1 MVKKM
6 PKPTKWTDEVIQF
19 IIENYQGK
27 DNIELAEL
35 LNKRFNLNTNGDRVS
50 NVKANLKRRK
60 GINLNTGINKGCI
73 KKGNVPFNKG
83 KKMSK
88 EQYNKCKNTMFKKG
102 NVPPNHR
109 PIGSERITVD
119 GFVEIKVAEPN
130 RWKAKARVI
139 YEKEFGTI
147 PEGYII
153 IYLDGNKQNLEPNNL
168 KAISRKENLI
178 MNHNKLRYNN
188 KETTETALTLAKL
201 MGKVGL
207 R

>member
-6 PKPTKWTDEVIQF
+6 PKPIKWTDEVIQF
-19 IIENYQGK
+19 MIENYKGK
-27 DNIELAEL
+27 DNIELSEL
-35 LNKRFNLNTNGDRVS
+35 LNKKFNLNTTADRVS
-50 NVKANLKRRK
+50 NIKTNLKRRK
-60 GINLNTGINKGCI
+60 GIDLRTGINRGCI
-73 KKGNVPFNKG
+73 KKGNVPYNKG

-102 NVPPNHR
+102 NVPANHR

>member
-1 MVKKM
+1 M
-6 PKPTKWTDEVIQF
+6 PKPIKWTDEVIQF
-19 IIENYQGK
+19 MIENYKGK
-27 DNIELAEL
+27 DNIELSEL
-35 LNKRFNLNTNGDRVS
+35 LNKKFNLNTTADRVS
-50 NVKANLKRRK
+50 NIKANLKRRK
-60 GINLNTGINKGCI
+60 GIDLRTGINRGCI
-73 KKGNVPFNKG
+73 KKGNVPYNKG

-102 NVPPNHR
+102 NVPANHR

>member
-1 MVKKM
+1 MVNKM
-6 PKPTKWTDEVIQF
+6 SKPTKWTDEVIQF
-19 IIENYQGK
+19 MIENYKGK
-27 DNIELAEL
+27 DNIELSEL
-35 LNKRFNLNTNGDRVS
+35 LNKKFNLNTTADRVS

-60 GINLNTGINKGCI
+60 GIDLRTGINRGCI
-73 KKGNVPFNKG
+73 KKGNVPYNKG

-102 NVPPNHR
+102 NVPANHR

-139 YEKEFGTI
+139 YEKKFGKI
-147 PEGYII
+147 PKDYVI
-153 IYLDGNKQNLEPNNL
+153 IYLDGNKQNLQSNNL

-178 MNHNKLRYNN
+178 MNQNKLRYNN
-188 KETTETALTLAKL
+188 RETTETALTLAKL
-201 MGKVGL
+201 MSKARL

>member
-19 IIENYQGK
+19 MIENYKGK
-27 DNIELAEL
+27 DNIELSEL
-35 LNKRFNLNTNGDRVS
+35 LNKKFNLNTTADRVS
-50 NVKANLKRRK
+50 NIKANLKRRK
-60 GINLNTGINKGCI
+60 GIDLRTGINRGCI
-73 KKGNVPFNKG
+73 KKGNVPYNKG

-102 NVPPNHR
+102 NVPANHR
-109 PIGSERITVD
+109 PIGSERITID

-201 MGKVGL
+201 MSKVGL

>member
-6 PKPTKWTDEVIQF
+6 PKPIKWTDEVIQF
-19 IIENYQGK
+19 MIENYKGK
-27 DNIELAEL
+27 DNIELSEL
-35 LNKRFNLNTNGDRVS
+35 LNKKFNLNTTADRVS
-50 NVKANLKRRK
+50 NIKANLKRRK
-60 GINLNTGINKGCI
+60 GIDLRTGINRGCI
-73 KKGNVPFNKG
+73 KKGNVPYNKG

-102 NVPPNHR
+102 NVPANHR